1 MTVSRKI
8 DILERLGKTKEARD
22 LLRDSIW
29 YKCGTIYYKPSS
41 KTILD
46 GNRVLTGDL
55 DTKKCD
61 RVPFGQIDALEAK
74 IGITPMPGIIH
85 SNPKPKGRC
94 CR

>member
-1 MTVSRKI
+1 MSVSRKI

-22 LLRDSIW
+22 LLRDTVW
-29 YKCGTIYYKPSS
+29 YRCGDVYYKPSS

-46 GNRVLTGDL
+46 GNKILIGEIDI
-55 DTKKCD
+55 KNCNK
-61 RVPFGQIDALEAK
+61 VPFGQIDALEAK

-85 SNPKPKGRC
+85 SNHKPKGRC